1 MYIRQRYPVKSN
13 LYTDGTTVYKGGMTT
28 VLNIRIDPRLKKAME
43 RIAQEQSITLSDAIR
58 IAMVK
63 YLKEQGIDWREE
75 EYPRS
80 YS

>member
-1 MYIRQRYPVKSN
+1 
-13 LYTDGTTVYKGGMTT
+13 MTT

-75 EYPRS
+75 AEE
-80 YS
+80 